1 MFTVDVHSGMTHNI
15 CMHVITDEAC
25 LAYWQTGHP
34 ERPQRIA
41 DTLKL
46 LREQKDLDITWDKP
60 AKVTD
65 KTIELAHSLE
75 HIHLVGDPFEPFDG
89 DTPAYPDIDDHA
101 RRSIGGALRALELAQ
116 KNKPNFS
123 LLRPP
128 GHHATKQKA
137 MGFCFFN
144 SIAIAVLMARE
155 AGTKKVAVFDFDV
168 HHGNGTED
176 ILRKVDGTA
185 FFSIH
190 QHPAYPGT
198 GIKSFDNCHNFT
210 VAPDSVNLTW
220 RKAASAALDRIK
232 KFDPDLIC
240 VSAGFDAYKKD
251 PLCQQQLEIDDYQ
264 WIGQQLQSLK
274 KPMANILEG
283 GYSNDLPKLI
293 FTYLKSLT

>member
-1 MFTVDVHSGMTHNI
+1 
-15 CMHVITDEAC
+15 MHVITDKRC
-25 LAYWQTGHP
+25 LNYSQKGHP

-41 DTLKL
+41 ATLEF
-46 LREQKDLDITWDKP
+46 LRAQSEIEIIWDKP
-60 AKVTD
+60 AIAKENL
-65 KTIELAHSLE
+65 IEKAHILE
-75 HIHLVGDPFEPFDG
+75 HIHLVENPIDAFDA
-89 DTPAYPDIDDHA
+89 DTPNYPDIDTHA
-101 RRSIGGALRALELAQ
+101 RRSVGGALRALELAR

-128 GHHATKQKA
+128 GHHATKKKA
-137 MGFCFFN
+137 MGFCYFN
-144 SIAIAVLMARE
+144 SIAITALAARS
-155 AGTKKVAVFDFDV
+155 AGVKKVAVFDFDV

-198 GIKSFDNCHNFT
+198 GSESFDNCHNFT
-210 VAPDSVNLTW
+210 VAPDSSNLIW
-220 RKAASAALDRIK
+220 RKSASAALAEMN

-240 VSAGFDAYKKD
+240 VSAGFDAYKRD

-264 WIGQQLQSLK
+264 WIGQQLRSLK
-274 KPMANILEG
+274 KPLANILEG

-293 FTYLKSLT
+293 FAYLKGLLNS

>member
-1 MFTVDVHSGMTHNI
+1 V
-15 CMHVITDEAC
+15 HVITDEAC
-25 LAYWQTGHP
+25 LAYSQDGHP

-46 LREQKDLDITWDKP
+46 LREQEELKITWNKP
-60 AKVTD
+60 TKVDD
-65 KTIELAHSLE
+65 KTIEQAHTLE
-75 HIHLVGDPFEPFDG
+75 HIHLVSDPFEPFDA
-89 DTPAYPDIDDHA
+89 DTPAYPNIDSHA
-101 RRSIGGALRALELAQ
+101 RRSIGGALRALELA
-116 KNKPNFS
+116 KDNKPNFS

-128 GHHATKQKA
+128 GHHATQEKA

-144 SIAIAVLMARE
+144 SIAIAVLTARA

-176 ILRKVDGTA
+176 ILHKVEGTA
-185 FFSIH
+185 FISIH

-198 GIKSFDNCHNFT
+198 GTKSSDNFHNFT
-210 VAPDSVNLTW
+210 VTPDSSNLIW
-220 RKAASAALDRIK
+220 RKAASAALK
-232 KFDPDLIC
+232 EMKNFDPDLIC

-264 WIGQQLQSLK
+264 WIGQQLRSLN

-293 FTYLKSLT
+293 FAYLKGLT